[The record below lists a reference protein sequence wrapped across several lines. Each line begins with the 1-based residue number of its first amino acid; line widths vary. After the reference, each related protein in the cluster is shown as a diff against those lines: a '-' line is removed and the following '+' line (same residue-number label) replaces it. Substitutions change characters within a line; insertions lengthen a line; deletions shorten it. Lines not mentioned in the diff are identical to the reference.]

1 MNIHKELNYAARERL
16 RYVESVLL
24 FNGRINSG
32 SIMAFFGVSRP
43 TALESIYTY
52 NQLLGNNDMPFKQGH
67 DFVIP
72 VSKSI
77 LTDEVLDGAE
87 QD

>member
-24 FNGRINSG
+24 FSGRINSG
-32 SIMAFFGVSRP
+32 SLMAFFGVSRP

-52 NQLLGNNDMPFKQGH
+52 NQLLGNCGMPYKQGH

>member
-24 FNGRINSG
+24 FSGRINSG

-52 NQLLGNNDMPFKQGH
+52 NQLLGNNDMPLKQGH

-72 VSKSI
+72 VGKSI
-77 LTDEVLDGAE
+77 FTDEAHDDTE

>member
-1 MNIHKELNYAARERL
+1 MNIHKDLNYAARERL

-24 FNGRINSG
+24 FSGRINAG

>member
-24 FNGRINSG
+24 FSGRINTG

-52 NQLLGNNDMPFKQGH
+52 NQLLGNNDMPFKQGR

-72 VSKSI
+72 VDKPI
-77 LTDEVLDGAE
+77 LTDEVFDGAE

>member
-24 FNGRINSG
+24 FSGRINTG

-52 NQLLGNNDMPFKQGH
+52 NQLLGNNDMPYKQGH

-72 VSKSI
+72 VDKSI
-77 LTDEVLDGAE
+77 FTDEAHDDTE

>member
-32 SIMAFFGVSRP
+32 SLMAFFGVSRP
-43 TALESIYTY
+43 TALESIFTY
-52 NQLLGNNDMPFKQGH
+52 
-67 DFVIP
+67 I
-72 VSKSI
+72 
-77 LTDEVLDGAE
+77 
-87 QD
+87 

>member
-1 MNIHKELNYAARERL
+1 
-16 RYVESVLL
+16 
-24 FNGRINSG
+24 
-32 SIMAFFGVSRP
+32 MAFFGVSRP

-52 NQLLGNNDMPFKQGH
+52 NQLLGNNELPFKQGH

>member
-1 MNIHKELNYAARERL
+1 MNIYKELNYAARERL

-32 SIMAFFGVSRP
+32 SLMAFFGVSRP

>member
-32 SIMAFFGVSRP
+32 SLMAFFGVSRP
-43 TALESIYTY
+43 TALESIYVY
-52 NQLLGNNDMPFKQGH
+52 NLLLGNCGMPYKQGR
-67 DFVIP
+67 DFVIH
-72 VSKSI
+72 VSKPI

>member
-1 MNIHKELNYAARERL
+1 MNIYKELNYAARERL

>member
-24 FNGRINSG
+24 FSGRINSG

-52 NQLLGNNDMPFKQGH
+52 NQLLGNNDMPFKQGR

-72 VSKSI
+72 VDKSI

>member
-24 FNGRINSG
+24 FSGRINTG

>member
-1 MNIHKELNYAARERL
+1 MNIHKALNYAARERL

-24 FNGRINSG
+24 FSGRINTG
-32 SIMAFFGVSRP
+32 SVMAFFGVSRP

-52 NQLLGNNDMPFKQGH
+52 NQLLGNNGLPFKQGH

-72 VSKSI
+72 VDKPI
-77 LTDEVLDGAE
+77 LTDEAHDGTE

>member
-24 FNGRINSG
+24 FSGRINSG

-52 NQLLGNNDMPFKQGH
+52 NQLLGNNELPFKQGH

>member
-1 MNIHKELNYAARERL
+1 MNIHKGLNYAARERL

-24 FNGRINSG
+24 FSGRINAG

-52 NQLLGNNDMPFKQGH
+52 NQLLGNNDMPLKQGH

-72 VSKSI
+72 VDKPI
-77 LTDEVLDGAE
+77 FTDEAHDGTE

>member
-1 MNIHKELNYAARERL
+1 MNIYKEFNYAARERL
-16 RYVESVLL
+16 CYIESVLL
-24 FNGRINSG
+24 FSGRINSG
-32 SIMAFFGVSRP
+32 SLMAFFGVSRP
-43 TALESIYTY
+43 TALESIYVY
-52 NQLLGNNDMPFKQGH
+52 NRLLGNNDMPFKQGH

>member
-24 FNGRINSG
+24 FSGRINSG
-32 SIMAFFGVSRP
+32 SLMAFFGVSRP
-43 TALESIYTY
+43 TALESIYVY
-52 NQLLGNNDMPFKQGH
+52 NQLLGNNGLPFKQGP